1 MVILNFILYSQFY
14 HKNSLFGIKLAQ
26 KKKHPE
32 LTPLWI
38 GLFVDLL
45 GFYIIIPFVATFISV
60 FDTTPLMI
68 GLLLATNAVFTLI
81 SAPIWGKLSDK
92 FGRKP
97 ILIISQMG
105 TFSAFMILAFSNSL
119 ELLFLSRMVD
129 GIFGG
134 NFPMVKAIISDR
146 VEPKDRGLQMTNV
159 GVVPIASSLVIS
171 VGCGHLGGVP

>member
-1 MVILNFILYSQFY
+1 M
-14 HKNSLFGIKLAQ
+14 AQ
-26 KKKHPE
+26 KEKYSD

-38 GLFVDLL
+38 GLFVDLM
-45 GFYIIIPFVATFISV
+45 GFYVIIPFLATFIYV

-68 GLLLATNAVFTLI
+68 GLLLATNAVFTLV

-129 GIFGG
+129 GISGVI
-134 NFPMVKAIISDR
+134 FPWLKQ
-146 VEPKDRGLQMTNV
+146 L
-159 GVVPIASSLVIS
+159 
-171 VGCGHLGGVP
+171 